1 MVDVESNRSDME
13 ILHSVIWPN
22 TENKSHI
29 SWIYIFQKPTQGL
42 LMAMYLGIQ
51 CGRRAVCS
59 LPFYLLVYYLIS
71 QFFTYLSNVPLALQ
85 HCISQLM
92 AAQPVMLPDLWHQ
105 KHCQSAL
112 RHSPYLLVHNFF
124 ASLCSVIELFTIGKA
139 TIKSWRHFFFFLRI
153 QFLSFLKEI
162 DLSICEIVNI
172 EIFFVITR

>member
-1 MVDVESNRSDME
+1 MKQKSYQTVCHIQMKMTTKLQIYRMLKVFRLSASSIQQFIENAALMVDVESNQSDME

-51 CGRRAVCS
+51 CDRRAVCS

-92 AAQPVMLPDLWHQ
+92 AAQPVMLPDL
-105 KHCQSAL
+105 
-112 RHSPYLLVHNFF
+112 
-124 ASLCSVIELFTIGKA
+124 
-139 TIKSWRHFFFFLRI
+139 
-153 QFLSFLKEI
+153 
-162 DLSICEIVNI
+162 
-172 EIFFVITR
+172 